1 MGSELWP
8 GVFVCNAWHC
18 DCVVWICAFW
28 RFGILSLGTPFAVP
42 SLVPYFHHRKTELPV
57 TFPMSRRRS
66 TSSAMGPPPD
76 RDTPMGPPPVPVP
89 SGPQKGMDGQD
100 ISEKYR
106 KLKRRFFELEE
117 VSANLNLFLQQ
128 ERKS

>member
-1 MGSELWP
+1 
-8 GVFVCNAWHC
+8 
-18 DCVVWICAFW
+18 
-28 RFGILSLGTPFAVP
+28 
-42 SLVPYFHHRKTELPV
+42 
-57 TFPMSRRRS
+57 MSRRRS

-76 RDTPMGPPPVPVP
+76 RDTPMGPPPVPIP

-100 ISEKYR
+100 ISEKYK